1 MPSLP
6 HIDQISFWLG
16 FVVATLFW
24 WVLGRVKPLL
34 PALREWVIRLLRTIR
49 ERNLQGAN
57 EYLRKDTVRRAQKMH
72 LAAGLFPLDKI
83 VVPPMLISP
92 PAAVEPD
99 ASPKPEPLAQ
109 KIIPYLPDWPEI
121 LSSFAYPRLTLVK
134 AMSGGSP
141 IALIGQPGSGK
152 TVALAYIACQVARR
166 ETVVGPFMDYA
177 PFLFHILDLDLA
189 VEGNRDPAIS
199 VVKLVNRHAPVL
211 LQNQLRRLVVERFRE
226 GRALLLIDG
235 IDELHPEQ
243 FEPVIAFLKS
253 IQELYPG
260 TRLVVTAAPNWLDG
274 LIELGFS
281 PLTLVSWSKTERE
294 TFLKRWSKAWTED
307 IAPQINK
314 SGNFTVV
321 DPLLINNWLTGS
333 QSFTSPLEWTL
344 KVWGAYSG
352 DLKGSTGLGVIE
364 TYLSRFLSGLITRPI
379 LEKLAYQFV
388 KANRPD
394 VQYNDLDRV
403 LTEQTGP
410 RTQAVLANAE
420 NEPVTEA
427 LARKRSG
434 KRDIILSTGEQI
446 LEELVKG
453 GLLVEHADNRICFS
467 SPVFCGVLSAFQVTL
482 EDLARATATPQ
493 WPTYSLTLHYLASRS
508 SDASWI
514 DDFIYS
520 DKSAFSTN
528 LLIASRW
535 LMDAPPSS
543 TWKPQL
549 FRSMATLL
557 QDETL
562 PEGYRG
568 RALAAFSGSHDAT
581 LPRLYRQLMGSSSPT
596 VRKLAILGAGASG
609 ESQLTTDIIGMM
621 ADAQEPVRLAACMAL
636 VAIGTDTAMN
646 AVAET
651 LMNAD
656 ESLRQAAAE
665 AIATIPTIGAES
677 IRDASAAE
685 DILTRRAAVF
695 GLLQIGDHWAGQLLE
710 KMAVEDGQWV
720 VRNAAAQAL
729 EVLQEP
735 DSHIPKPLHKP
746 WDSPWLIAFASK
758 RGQGVA
764 PNVPANGLIHLALTT
779 GTLDE
784 QLAALEYARKI
795 QDDQIVMDVY
805 TLMYNGHGLISEA
818 ALQTVWYWTI
828 GGVKLP
834 PPHKAL

>member
-1 MPSLP
+1 
-6 HIDQISFWLG
+6 
-16 FVVATLFW
+16 
-24 WVLGRVKPLL
+24 
-34 PALREWVIRLLRTIR
+34 
-49 ERNLQGAN
+49 
-57 EYLRKDTVRRAQKMH
+57 
-72 LAAGLFPLDKI
+72 
-83 VVPPMLISP
+83 LISP

-99 ASPKPEPLAQ
+99 ATPKPEPLAQ
-109 KIIPYLPDWPEI
+109 RIIPYLPDWPEI
-121 LSSFAYPRLTLVK
+121 ASIFAYPRLTPAK
-134 AMSGGSP
+134 AISGGSP
-141 IALIGQPGSGK
+141 IAIIGQPGSGK
-152 TVALAYIACQVARR
+152 TVALAHLACQVARK
-166 ETVVGPFMDYA
+166 ETAVGPLMDYA

-189 VEGNRDPAIS
+189 VDENKDPALNM
-199 VVKLVNRHAPVL
+199 VKLVNRHAPVL
-211 LQNQLRRLVVERFRE
+211 LQNQLRRLVIERFRE
-226 GRALLLIDG
+226 SRALLLIDG

-243 FEPVIAFLKS
+243 FEPVKAFLQS
-253 IQELYPG
+253 VLDQYPG
-260 TRLVVTAAPNWLDG
+260 TRVVVSAAPTWLDG
-274 LIELGFS
+274 LMDLGFS
-281 PLTLVSWSKTERE
+281 PLALVTWTKTERD

-307 IAPQINK
+307 IAPQISK
-314 SGNFTVV
+314 SGNYTVV
-321 DPLLINNWLTGS
+321 DPILINNWLS
-333 QSFTSPLEWTL
+333 SSPSFTSPLEWTL
-344 KVWGAYSG
+344 KVWGAYAG
-352 DLKGSTGLGVIE
+352 DLKGPTSLGAIE
-364 TYLSRFLSGLITRPI
+364 TYLSRFLSGLITRP
-379 LEKLAYQFV
+379 LVEKLAYQFI

-394 VQYNDLDRV
+394 VQYSDLDRV

-410 RTQAVLANAE
+410 RTQAVLTKAE

-446 LEELVKG
+446 LEELVNG
-453 GLLVEHADNRICFS
+453 GLLVEHGGDRICFA

-493 WPTYSLTLHYLASRS
+493 WPTYAQALHYLASRS
-508 SDASWI
+508 SEANWI

-520 DKSAFSTN
+520 DKSAFSTD
-528 LLIASRW
+528 LLVASRW
-535 LMDAPPSS
+535 LKDAPPAS

-549 FRSMATLL
+549 FRSLATIL

-568 RALAAFSGSHDAT
+568 RAIAAFSASHDAT
-581 LPRLYRQLMGSSSPT
+581 LPRLYRQLLGSNSPT
-596 VRKLAILGAGASG
+596 VRKLAILGAGACG
-609 ESQLTTDIIGMM
+609 ENQLTADIIGMM
-621 ADAQEPVRLAACMAL
+621 ADSEEPVRLAACMAL
-636 VAIGTDTAMN
+636 VAIGSDSAMN

-677 IRDASAAE
+677 IRDASTAE

-695 GLLQIGDHWAGQLLE
+695 GLLQIGDHWAGQVLE
-710 KMAVEDGQWV
+710 KIAVEDGQWV

-735 DSHIPKPLHKP
+735 DPHVPKPLHKP

-784 QLAALEYARKI
+784 QLAALEYARTI
-795 QDDQIVMDVY
+795 RDDQIIIDVY
-805 TLMYNGHGLISEA
+805 TLLFSRQSPISEA

-834 PPHKAL
+834 PPHKTL